1 MEKHEG
7 KTKRKWD
14 VDISCLMC
22 GEIIEKAGEDISENA
37 GEDTSEKAGEDTS
50 EKPVTST
57 PVAQASDDVDVR
69 DITTPTKASGVGQTS
84 TRDGDADSVISD
96 ADDDQE
102 VEVKDAP
109 TADTESKGETA
120 EPSSSD

>member
-7 KTKRKWD
+7 KTKRKWN

-22 GEIIEKAGEDISENA
+22 GEMIEKAEEDA
-37 GEDTSEKAGEDTS
+37 SEKAEEDAS

-57 PVAQASDDVDVR
+57 PAAQASDDADVQ
-69 DITTPTKASGVGQTS
+69 DITTPTKASGVGKTP
-84 TRDGDADSVISD
+84 TRDGDSDSVIGD

-120 EPSSSD
+120 EPSPSD